1 LFDRPRSGERALLVR
16 IGSGGPPMPA
26 DLEEFAALASSAG
39 AVPVGTVVGSRQR
52 PDPRFYVG
60 SGKAEE
66 LKARAEELGADVILV
81 DHALS
86 PSQERN
92 LEKLT
97 GRRVL
102 DRSGL
107 ILDIF
112 AQRARS
118 HEGKLQV
125 ELAQLKHLQT
135 RLVRGWTHLERQKGG
150 IGLRGP
156 GETQLESDRRLIANR
171 VRTLTRRLEKLGQQR
186 DTGRQTRREVP
197 IPGAA
202 IVGYTNAGKSTLFNV
217 LTGATSYAADQ
228 LFATL
233 DPTVRRLK
241 LPHCPEIVLADTV
254 GFVRD
259 LPHELVAAFRSTL
272 LEAREAHL
280 HLHVID
286 AADPERGDRVRTVNE
301 VLASIGA
308 GDVPQLEV
316 YNKIDL
322 LGEAPHVERD
332 AEGLV
337 RRVWVSAAT
346 GAGLDLLAAAL
357 AERFGARLVKLALAL
372 SPRHG
377 RARAELYRR
386 AAVLAETIRED
397 GGWDLEIEIAE
408 RDLEDL
414 CRREGLARPV
424 TLGAPCVAPGAFL
437 QLPPAAAAPL

>member
-16 IGSGGPPMPA
+16 IGLGEPPA
-26 DLEEFAALASSAG
+26 AAELQEFQALAASAG
-39 AVPVGTVVGSRQR
+39 AIPVGFVTGARQR
-52 PDPRFYVG
+52 PDPRFFVG

-66 LKARAEELGADVILV
+66 LKTRAEAADAALILV
-81 DHALS
+81 DHPLS

-125 ELAQLKHLQT
+125 ELAQLKHMQT

-156 GETQLESDRRLIANR
+156 GETQLETDRRLINNR
-171 VRTLTRRLEKLGQQR
+171 IRTLNRRLERLAQQR
-186 DTGRQTRREVP
+186 DTGRQTRKEVP
-197 IPGAA
+197 VPGAA

-217 LTGATSYAADQ
+217 LTGADAYAADQ

-241 LPHCPEIVLADTV
+241 LAHCPEIVLADTV

-272 LEAREAHL
+272 LEAREADL

-286 AADPERGDRVRTVNE
+286 AADPERGERIRQVNE
-301 VLASIGA
+301 VLAGIGA

-322 LGEAPHVERD
+322 IGEAPRLERD
-332 AEGLV
+332 ADGVV
-337 RRVWVSAAT
+337 RRVWLSAAS
-346 GAGLDLLAAAL
+346 GAGLDLLREAL
-357 AERFGARLVKLALAL
+357 AERFGARLVRLALELA
-372 SPRHG
+372 PRHG
-377 RARAELYRR
+377 RARAELYRLG
-386 AAVLAETIRED
+386 AVLKETAREE
-397 GGWDLEIEIAE
+397 GGWRIEVELGE
-408 RDLEDL
+408 RDLDAL
-414 CRREGLARPV
+414 CRREGLDRPAS
-424 TLGAPCVAPGAFL
+424 APCVTGGGFL
-437 QLPPAAAAPL
+437 QSRPAAAPSL